1 MIKSMTGYASEH
13 FNLKSTRFFI
23 EIKSLNSKY
32 LDLKIKLPSFL
43 DCYEYEIRKNLGK
56 KIIRGK
62 AELNLLIDNDKST
75 GEKVLNKKI
84 INHYIK
90 DLKDVN
96 SDSNSDFL
104 GIALTLPNSIGPNIS
119 KLNKNDINAI
129 KKKISTVFKAFDKYR
144 SDEGEITLRDIKK
157 KLLLIKK
164 LRKQITKIEIKRVL
178 LKKNT
183 IKRRLKKLKIEVDF
197 NRFEQ
202 ELIYFIEKYDINE
215 ELIRLES
222 NLRAFDRCLELN
234 KPNGKKLGFISQEL
248 SREINTIG
256 SKCNDATIQKYVI
269 EMKDNLEKIRENI
282 LNIL

>member
-1 MIKSMTGYASEH
+1 MTGYASEH

-23 EIKSLNSKY
+23 EMKSLNSKY

-144 SDEGEITLRDIKK
+144 SDEGETTLRDIKK

-164 LRKQITKIEIKRVL
+164 LRKQIIKIEIKRVL

-234 KPNGKKLGFISQEL
+234 KQNGKKLGFISQEL

-256 SKCNDATIQKYVI
+256 SKCNDAKIQKYVI